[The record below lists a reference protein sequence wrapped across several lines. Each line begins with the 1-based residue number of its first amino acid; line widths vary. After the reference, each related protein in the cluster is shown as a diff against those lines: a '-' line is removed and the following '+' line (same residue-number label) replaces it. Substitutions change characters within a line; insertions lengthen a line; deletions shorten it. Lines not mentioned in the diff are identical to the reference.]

1 MQKTNN
7 NQPLFFTYLF
17 ILIVSLTGLS
27 MDSVNARTL
36 NINSPYVSI
45 YQLFLF
51 VCGCTIYIT
60 NIKKYRD
67 CFSSIIGYFCFVCL
81 FSTILN
87 ISNIHFKYI
96 VAMLFNV
103 FVIPL
108 GISSGKYLI
117 DNISTKKKS
126 QIILIILQIPAITV
140 GYTLIGLD
148 SKFNSD
154 CAFAIFLYMPL
165 IFFLKSNIIKI
176 IFIAFYGFVILLA
189 GKRSIFLAYSMCVAL
204 YLIYVLFFINK
215 NKLYTKKTKYF
226 ILATLVIGVIWIIN
240 NSAEQIEYIST
251 RFSNIDKDGGSG
263 RDIVYATVLSAFERS
278 SILQI
283 FFGHGYQSVV
293 NTFRIGAHN
302 DLLQIVY
309 EYGLVPL
316 ALYIS
321 FLIKLGIYAVKNFRP
336 NTKNGNY
343 SYVLAINVSIIII
356 LGMLNCM
363 VASAFFGYVNY
374 LALGMSLQTI
384 EKSISYV

>member
-1 MQKTNN
+1 MEKIINSRS
-7 NQPLFFTYLF
+7 FFFIYLI
-17 ILIVSLTGLS
+17 ILVISLTGLS
-27 MDSVNARTL
+27 MDSVNWRTL
-36 NINSPYVSI
+36 RINSPYVSL
-45 YQLFLF
+45 YQLSLF
-51 VCGCTIYIT
+51 ICGVTICYT
-60 NIKKYRD
+60 NLKKYHD
-67 CFSSIIGYFCFVCL
+67 SLSNIIGWFCFACL
-81 FSTILN
+81 ISTILN
-87 ISNIHFKYI
+87 SQIFHLKYI
-96 VAMLFNV
+96 IAMLFNV

-117 DNISTKKKS
+117 DNISTIKHS
-126 QIILIILQIPAITV
+126 QIILIILQIPAILV
-140 GYTLIGLD
+140 GNTLIGLD
-148 SKFNSD
+148 FKFNSD

-189 GKRSIFLAYSMCVAL
+189 GKRSIFIAYSTSLAI

-293 NTFRIGAHN
+293 NTFQIGAHN

-321 FLIKLGIYAVKNFRP
+321 FLIKLSIYAVKNFRP

-343 SYVLAINVSIIII
+343 SYVFAISTSIIII

-363 VASAFFGYVNY
+363 VASTIFGFINY
-374 LALGMSLQTI
+374 LVLGMSLQTI
-384 EKSISYV
+384 LTNRSYV